1 MLLERIFPDQ
11 QLKYVPGWWKH
22 VVLINI
28 CQLLVVILGM
38 YTWERAFR
46 GPPLFTLGSY
56 LENILPKYLIP
67 SIGGFTAYIINTW
80 IFYWWHLARH
90 EIYIFWRLFHQLH
103 HSAQRIEAITS
114 FYKHPLEIIVDSIMI
129 TILLYP
135 VLGLP
140 AASSIWMSAFSAFG
154 EFFYHMNIRTPQWI
168 GMFFQRPESH
178 RIHHARN
185 KRVSCQNFADFPLW
199 DILNGTWKN
208 PKVMNKPTGFTPENE
223 RKISSMIQFKD
234 VLNESKTFMTSRE
247 FLYKMLIVRILV
259 VGCLQPVGYLFN
271 SPNIRG
277 LGLVTVSSP
286 LPLVFSSYNGVET
299 FSTMFTLNVTTHD
312 NITTS
317 VPMSLDLCNMID
329 GPYNRRN
336 VYGAIFSHGPF
347 FVTENLIRLR
357 QQILD
362 YGVCK
367 DGLSISSWHDVFKQ
381 VKAVTVIVASKTIGN
396 ENKQWLMHISCQTD

>member
-1 MLLERIFPDQ
+1 MIGGLGILMLLERIFPDQ

-154 EFFYHMNIRTPQWI
+154 EFFYHMNIYCFLNKH
-168 GMFFQRPESH
+168 GFLVES
-178 RIHHARN
+178 
-185 KRVSCQNFADFPLW
+185 FAP
-199 DILNGTWKN
+199 
-208 PKVMNKPTGFTPENE
+208 
-223 RKISSMIQFKD
+223 
-234 VLNESKTFMTSRE
+234 
-247 FLYKMLIVRILV
+247 
-259 VGCLQPVGYLFN
+259 
-271 SPNIRG
+271 
-277 LGLVTVSSP
+277 
-286 LPLVFSSYNGVET
+286 
-299 FSTMFTLNVTTHD
+299 H
-312 NITTS
+312 
-317 VPMSLDLCNMID
+317 
-329 GPYNRRN
+329 
-336 VYGAIFSHGPF
+336 
-347 FVTENLIRLR
+347 
-357 QQILD
+357 
-362 YGVCK
+362 
-367 DGLSISSWHDVFKQ
+367 
-381 VKAVTVIVASKTIGN
+381 
-396 ENKQWLMHISCQTD
+396 